1 MLDQYPETLVSVE
14 WHSAGY
20 TPGNSDFDIPAY
32 SNRAALYNVGGLPH
46 TQWNG
51 LVSTVGGYPNG
62 NWQAFIGEFT
72 NTYNSMVGDDT
83 PYEIEING
91 YAGNSVSYDVTV
103 SMDADMS
110 NSNQKV
116 DIFLAEDNIW
126 SWWSG
131 ASSYHNA
138 RFVAREWLSSDF
150 ININSAGQTEIFS
163 GSFDYNENWNSDSL
177 FIIAVVQNYS
187 SKQIYQ
193 AAKVNINDMDPD
205 IDDDGILNNDD
216 NCLEAWNPQ
225 QEDIDNDSIG
235 DACDPCNNLVYS
247 LGNPNGDVDSYGD
260 PLINILDVLTL
271 VDFLAFDSNENICQE
286 PTLNINQDN
295 HVNIVDVINLVQLI
309 LSGT

>member
-235 DACDPCNNLVYS
+235 DVCDPCNNLVYS
-247 LGNPNGDVDSYGD
+247 LGNPNGDVDPYGD